1 MLIGERIRFRSVE
14 RGDLPYFIKWFDD
27 PEVTEFLKVEGP
39 MSLEDEEDWLERTNR
54 TGGHVYSFET
64 LDGKLIGNL
73 GLMSLNWI
81 SRKVEIGVVIGEKE
95 YWSKGYGTEAIS
107 LMLRFLFE
115 EWDVNRVE
123 LFADSRNLRAIRC
136 YERCGFRKEGVRRQN
151 RFKRG
156 EYVDDVH
163 MAVLRSDW
171 EERQA

>member
-14 RGDLPYFIKWFDD
+14 RGDLPYFIGWFDD

-39 MSLEDEEDWLERTNR
+39 MSLEDEEEWMDRMNR

-73 GLMSLNWI
+73 GLMNLNWT

-95 YWSKGYGTEAIS
+95 YWSKGYGSEAIS
-107 LMLRFLFE
+107 LVLSFLFE

-123 LFADSRNLRAIRC
+123 LFVDSRNERAIRC

-171 EERQA
+171 GKGQG